1 MKTLKTLR
9 QKGFTLIELVI
20 VVVIL
25 GILAAVAIPQY
36 YNLTTE
42 ATDSTKLATA
52 NSVRSAYAISVAEN
66 KTNPTVTQLAVA
78 AGSKATAV
86 ETGIQVTINGT
97 DFVVPTY
104 TNSACT
110 TATAAVGNTVACI
123 GDIP

>member
-1 MKTLKTLR
+1 MKSFL

-42 ATDSTKLATA
+42 ATTSAKLAAA
-52 NSVRSAYAISVAEN
+52 NSARSSFAIQIASL
-66 KTNPTVTQLAVA
+66 KTNPTLAQLASSLGAKVSIA
-78 AGSKATAV
+78 APFAGL
-86 ETGIQVTINGT
+86 IVTINGT
-97 DFVVPTY
+97 AMTIPTY
-104 TNSACT
+104 TNTTCT
-110 TATAAVGNTVACI
+110 TATSAAASVVACI